1 MECSENS
8 VEPRGF
14 GTGRKPLSVRCL
26 ESRSDLFGR
35 GSNTHKARKVRNPDA
50 AVGNRLL
57 LATKSRNSLRP
68 VLRVSR
74 TRLRRSS
81 QKRFTLRQIDS
92 RSRFMQCKPFWILAC
107 AFLPLSL
114 LAACAQNAS
123 KPVEAEGHQW
133 WQHAVF

>member
-74 TRLRRSS
+74 TRLHRSS
-81 QKRFTLRQIDS
+81 QKRLKLRTIDPSS
-92 RSRFMQCKPFWILAC
+92 RSLQFNPFLILPWA
-107 AFLPLSL
+107 SL
-114 LAACAQNAS
+114 LL
-123 KPVEAEGHQW
+123 HL
-133 WQHAVF
+133 